1 MHFHCLLQAFVLL
14 LRESSPRGKVLSD
27 KDVLFV
33 ELVPADPPP
42 RQARCTICLVQ
53 AAHEKGE
60 DLFRLAMAREG
71 RPRPSS

>member
-1 MHFHCLLQAFVLL
+1 MHFHCLLQAFLLL
-14 LRESSPRGKVLSD
+14 LRESSPRGKVLSGW
-27 KDVLFV
+27 DVLFV

-60 DLFRLAMAREG
+60 DRQDRLIQACHGSRGAA
-71 RPRPSS
+71 